1 MNVAQLIA
9 RCLENEGVEYIFGLP
24 GEEIIHLVDAL
35 NDSAIRFILVRSEQ
49 GAAFM
54 AEMYGRV
61 TGKAGVCLATLG
73 PGAINLL
80 LGVADA
86 QTDSTPLVALSAQ
99 VGLGRIYKETHQVV
113 DLVSLFKPVTKWAD
127 TLLTPGAT
135 PEMIRHAFNIAQ
147 TERPGAVYL
156 AIPQDVEAMSVEPA
170 LRPLPVHAVHAE
182 APDPVQIVQAAKL
195 LESARTPI
203 ILAGHGAA
211 RHRAQEALVRFS
223 ERLKIPV
230 ATTFHGKGVFPD
242 DHPHALGVMGFMVHD
257 YVNFGFDRADVIV
270 SVGYELQE
278 FPPARLNPT
287 GDKKII
293 HLHGFPATVDAY
305 YNVAVEVQGDISAAL
320 TALAA
325 GVSPKLGLVATE
337 RQIRCLLREELERG
351 RHDES
356 YPVKPQRLVAD
367 IRAALGREDV
377 VLVDSGAVKMWM
389 ARLYP
394 TYRPDTCLVSNGL
407 STMGFALPG
416 ALGVK
421 LAYPGRKVL
430 AVTGD
435 GGFLMNSQEIETA
448 LREKIPFVILV
459 WVDGSYGLI
468 KWKMAMQLHRS
479 SQVDFGNPD
488 FVKFAESFGAQGYF
502 IQAAG
507 DLLPTLRQALAED
520 TVSVIAC
527 PVDYSENTKLTEK
540 LEHLSQPTQL
550 RCPDNE

>member
-257 YVNFGFDRADVIV
+257 YVNFGFDQADVIV

-421 LAYPGRKVL
+421 LAYPGRQVL

-520 TVSVIAC
+520 TVSVSAC
-527 PVDYSENTKLTEK
+527 PVDYSENPKLTEK
-540 LEHLSQPTQL
+540 LEHLSGPI
-550 RCPDNE
+550 